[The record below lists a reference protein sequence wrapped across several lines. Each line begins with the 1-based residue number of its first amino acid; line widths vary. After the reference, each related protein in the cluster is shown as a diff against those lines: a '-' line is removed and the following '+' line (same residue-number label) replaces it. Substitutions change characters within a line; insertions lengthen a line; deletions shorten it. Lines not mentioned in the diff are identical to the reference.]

1 MWQNFGYWNDII
13 PQIQINS
20 FEDISLFEK
29 LFNQSKINL
38 VKEKCIKQFNYI
50 TEKIENKAKAYKLTL
65 SKQIK
70 TKKQQE
76 AKHTMAQKLISSFSW
91 ESLQHNFFKK
101 NCEP

>member
-1 MWQNFGYWNDII
+1 MYNKYYNYTNDYKNKKEM
-13 PQIQINS
+13 PDLNGKYKETLNS

-65 SKQIK
+65 SKQI
-70 TKKQQE
+70 
-76 AKHTMAQKLISSFSW
+76 LF
-91 ESLQHNFFKK
+91 
-101 NCEP
+101 